1 MKNKY
6 ICNCS
11 RCGREYIVECTEYNY
26 LNGKYRKTCS
36 SFCANSHPMT
46 EDKKNKI
53 RLGVLKYLENQ
64 EKPLYVYV
72 CDKCGKEFSTS
83 KKRRSDRN
91 IHCEECIQKRK
102 HFNENPE
109 TIMELSKRTI
119 SKILNRSRKGCSIC
133 GWNESI
139 CDIHHIV
146 ERCKGGSDDID
157 NLIIVC
163 PNCHRVI
170 HSNKKYDVEFL
181 KSKSILKTFS
191 NWKDFY
197 YPSN

>member
-1 MKNKY
+1 MYWTLLNKKTIQVQQDEYPVMGRCLVRDQGIVQKNNKEMKNKY

-146 ERCKGGSDDID
+146 ERCKGG
-157 NLIIVC
+157 
-163 PNCHRVI
+163 
-170 HSNKKYDVEFL
+170 
-181 KSKSILKTFS
+181 
-191 NWKDFY
+191 
-197 YPSN
+197 